1 MAGAGGGP
9 GGAATAAD
17 ARRRLRDALG
27 SLRRITGSQRL
38 DRLIAERSGV
48 PIGFAA
54 VAVLGHVIE
63 SGPLRMSEL
72 AEVGRVHP
80 AALTRQVQALEAEG
94 YVERTVDPEDG
105 RAFVVVSTRSGRAAH
120 ARIERVNDEIMAT
133 QLDEWSVGELDELA
147 DLLDRLILDLRA
159 SPATQRRSEAS

>member
-1 MAGAGGGP
+1 M
-9 GGAATAAD
+9 
-17 ARRRLRDALG
+17 
-27 SLRRITGSQRL
+27 
-38 DRLIAERSGV
+38 

-105 RAFVVVSTRSGRAAH
+105 RAFVVVSTRSGRAVH
-120 ARIERVNDEIMAT
+120 ARIERVNDEIMAA
-133 QLDEWSVGELDELA
+133 QLDEWSVRELDELA

>member
-9 GGAATAAD
+9 DGAATAAD

-94 YVERTVDPEDG
+94 YVERTVDPDDG
-105 RAFVVVSTRSGRAAH
+105 RAFVVASTRSGRAAH

-133 QLDEWSVGELDELA
+133 QLDEWSVRELDELA
-147 DLLDRLILDLRA
+147 DILDRLIVDLRA
-159 SPATQRRSEAS
+159 APATQRRSEAS